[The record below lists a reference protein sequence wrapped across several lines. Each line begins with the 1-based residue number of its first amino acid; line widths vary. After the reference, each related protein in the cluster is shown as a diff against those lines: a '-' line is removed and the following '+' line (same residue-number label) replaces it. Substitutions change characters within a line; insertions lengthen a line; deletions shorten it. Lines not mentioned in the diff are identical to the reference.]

1 MSLAAIRNGLVETIQ
16 NYGKWSSSQVSTCDF
31 GIAEAC
37 ASCVVLQPGPGSV
50 FEPITYMGGD
60 SVRAKRNLWD
70 ISGVV
75 MVKDPGDP
83 TALLGNLWTACDD
96 IYNSINSDDT
106 LGGAADAAMVISISR
121 PGIDAFIDS
130 GNNVYGFIT
139 FTVRAQEAVG

>member
-16 NYGKWSSSQVSTCDF
+16 NYGRFSASQISTCDF
-31 GIAEAC
+31 GIAESC

-50 FEPITYMGGD
+50 FEPITLMGGD
-60 SVRAKRNLWD
+60 SVRAKRNLWE

-83 TALLGNLWTACDD
+83 RVLLGNLWTACDD
-96 IYNSINSDDT
+96 IYNSVNADDT
-106 LGGAADAAMVISISR
+106 LGGAADAAMITSISR
-121 PGIDAFIDS
+121 PSIDAFIDA
-130 GNNVYGFIT
+130 GGVVLGFIT